1 MRATKYDWNAI
12 RNEYV
17 AQGAS
22 VRDLASKY
30 GAAKSAIQKK
40 CDREGWTE
48 EREKVLAKA
57 AKQRDVLA
65 EKRAVITALKKAKTE
80 GKGFDAIADT
90 MVKEVSRVSA
100 MLEDHS
106 MSTQN
111 RYNLM
116 RCLEIA
122 NKLYKDS
129 MGIISKAEADRL
141 EMARAELKMK
151 QEEHEKFMSESNQGT
166 EPIQVEFKDDIKEF
180 SE

>member
-1 MRATKYDWNAI
+1 MSKYDWDAI
-12 RNEYV
+12 KTEYV
-17 AQGAS
+17 TKGATI
-22 VRDLASKY
+22 RDLACRY
-30 GAAKSAIQKK
+30 GAAKTAIQNRNAK
-40 CDREGWTE
+40 EGWTE
-48 EREKVLAKA
+48 EREKFLAKA
-57 AKQRDVLA
+57 AKQRDALA
-65 EKRAVITALKKAKTE
+65 EKRAITTALKNAKTE
-80 GKGFDAIADT
+80 GKGLDAIADT
-90 MVKEVSRVSA
+90 MVKEVKRVST
-100 MLEDHS
+100 MLEDTD
-106 MSTQN
+106 MSAQT

-151 QEEHEKFMSESNQGT
+151 QEEHAKFMSESNQGT

>member
-1 MRATKYDWNAI
+1 MARHDWEAIRTEYVTTGATIRDLATKYNA
-12 RNEYV
+12 
-17 AQGAS
+17 GKS
-22 VRDLASKY
+22 V
-30 GAAKSAIQKK
+30 IQ
-40 CDREGWTE
+40 RRMIAEGWGEQRDKFLAKTAKH
-48 EREKVLAKA
+48 REKVVAEQTESVAIIK
-57 AKQRDVLA
+57 AKQEARGLS
-65 EKRAVITALKKAKTE
+65 
-80 GKGFDAIADT
+80 AIAKN
-90 MVKEVSRVSA
+90 MEKEVERVST
-100 MLEDHS
+100 MLEDRS
-106 MSTQN
+106 MSAQN

-151 QEEHEKFMSESNQGT
+151 QEEHAKFMSESNQGT

>member
-1 MRATKYDWNAI
+1 MRTTKYDWNAI

-22 VRDLASKY
+22 VRDLANKY

-40 CDREGWTE
+40 CDKEGWTE

-90 MVKEVSRVSA
+90 MVKEVERVST
-100 MLEDHS
+100 MLEDKG
-106 MSTQN
+106 MSSQN

-151 QEEHEKFMSESNQGT
+151 QEEHEKNMAERTIGS
-166 EPIQVEFKDDIKEF
+166 EPIKVIF
-180 SE
+180 STEIEGDSE